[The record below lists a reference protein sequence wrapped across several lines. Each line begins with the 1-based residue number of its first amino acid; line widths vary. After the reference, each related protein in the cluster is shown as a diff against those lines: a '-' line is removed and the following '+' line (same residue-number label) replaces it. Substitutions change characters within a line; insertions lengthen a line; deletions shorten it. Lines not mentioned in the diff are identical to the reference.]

1 MKVIIVE
8 DYEQMSKKAGEI
20 VLDVVKKNPSAV
32 LGFATGTSP
41 IGLYDYL
48 VQANKNGEVSFA
60 NVKTVN
66 LDEYAGITATNENS
80 YAYFMKKH
88 LFDRID
94 IDNKNTNLPNG
105 IAEDRQVECDRY
117 NALLDQM
124 QQDIQVLGI
133 GSNGHIGFN
142 EPGTSF
148 NSTTHIV
155 DLTESTIKDNSRLF
169 DDVSQVPLQ
178 AFSMGIKNI
187 MNAKQIVL
195 VASGKNKAQAV
206 KGLIKGEITEE
217 LPASILQL
225 HPFVTIVIDKDAASL
240 L

>member
-8 DYEQMSKKAGEI
+8 DYEQMSKQAGEI

-48 VQANKNGEVSFA
+48 VKANKNGEVSFA

-66 LDEYAGITATNENS
+66 LDEYAGISATNENS
-80 YAYFMKKH
+80 YAYFMKKY

-105 IAEDRQVECDRY
+105 MAKDRQVECDRY
-117 NALLDQM
+117 NALLDEM
-124 QQDIQVLGI
+124 KQDIQVLGI

-148 NSTTHIV
+148 DQETFIIE
-155 DLTESTIKDNSRLF
+155 LTEKTREDNKRFFASI
-169 DDVSQVPLQ
+169 DDVPTH
-178 AFSMGIKNI
+178 AITMGIADI
-187 MNAKQIVL
+187 MRAKKIVL
-195 VASGKNKAQAV
+195 IACGENKAEAV
-206 KGLIKGEITEE
+206 KMLLSEQVTTDF
-217 LPASILQL
+217 PASAL
-225 HPFVTIVIDKDAASL
+225 HNHNDVIVVVDDAACKL